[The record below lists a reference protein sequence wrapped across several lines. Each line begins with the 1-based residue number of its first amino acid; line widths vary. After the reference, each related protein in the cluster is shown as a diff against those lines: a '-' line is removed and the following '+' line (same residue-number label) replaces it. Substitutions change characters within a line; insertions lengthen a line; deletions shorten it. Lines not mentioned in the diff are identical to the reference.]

1 MNLCEFVGKMK
12 KEVDFNLC
20 YDEEKK
26 SLIGL
31 LIENNF
37 DEIYEPLTTESLRF
51 FLPLNGVCLIDYQL
65 HFFRQN
71 NIKKIYIVVTHHE
84 KELLKYIENFQRCKK
99 KYHDLDIEIIKMN
112 KKIKT
117 LGDVL
122 RDFKTCV
129 EIYNDVLLLLSD
141 TIPIANIK
149 EIIKAHFTNK
159 EKCKNQ
165 IMTLILSHCTDENKS
180 LNDDFVIAYDNF
192 TFKLLLFESLKNKN
206 YLIITNEIFDEVNT
220 KDKKTLKRDEK
231 LPQLKIGDNKELN
244 LGSFNLNTSTNSI
257 IISYD
262 LVLPNIFI
270 ITPQVFKLFEDNFD
284 YQCMRKDF
292 IYNILKQEIKI
303 EEIYVHELN
312 NDYNYTECNQI
323 ITTLSDFRIYFKFF
337 KTLIERNIH
346 PFLSNAN
353 HLLPDFPKIIFS
365 EPGLYKSKSA
375 TINDTCKLLKIVL
388 IESYTEILENSTIEN
403 SVICKNCK
411 IGKNVKI
418 TNSII
423 GKNSIIKDNVIIL
436 SSYISEN
443 TIINDNVFID
453 ECCVIGRN
461 MHIPSDVKIDKYT
474 RLSIYKYLKDKLKL
488 EKKNIEDDTLNGW
501 SKKRSIELNSTEH
514 TIQQEHISV
523 KVEREDNTFIEIP
536 NETYNKA
543 VISDLCV
550 ERGEEIDAN
559 KVKGEKDPKKDKE
572 QVNAEKEEE
581 YVNTQKEEENMYIE
595 NKKKDVSAEK
605 EEKDSTFENNEC
617 NIFNSEPFEI
627 SNYVVKTKYT
637 DDQLRLFSLIG
648 NVENYIKLKIPS
660 SSEYDS
666 EQDTEEESI
675 YSTSKIYTS
684 LSDTNVS
691 DKEDESNSMNSLN
704 LNDVNNHFNKINIEN
719 EKLTFSNEISLLCK
733 EAIEKPQFMSH
744 KILEM
749 KSFRLSLNYTDLDII
764 ISFFPIVWDFMNK
777 LEFDKNTWVDNFDN
791 VKLDLLFSSFLLDDQ
806 LYYETVYGL
815 ILNYSKKQYLKD
827 NVKNSIYGPD
837 KLCGAFEYIY
847 HSDIFEFNYF
857 NEWINKNESDD
868 YLTNNKRL
876 KAFAE
881 WLSEE

>member
-1 MNLCEFVGKMK
+1 M
-12 KEVDFNLC
+12 
-20 YDEEKK
+20 
-26 SLIGL
+26 
-31 LIENNF
+31 
-37 DEIYEPLTTESLRF
+37 
-51 FLPLNGVCLIDYQL
+51 
-65 HFFRQN
+65 
-71 NIKKIYIVVTHHE
+71 
-84 KELLKYIENFQRCKK
+84 
-99 KYHDLDIEIIKMN
+99 
-112 KKIKT
+112 
-117 LGDVL
+117 
-122 RDFKTCV
+122 
-129 EIYNDVLLLLSD
+129 
-141 TIPIANIK
+141 
-149 EIIKAHFTNK
+149 
-159 EKCKNQ
+159 
-165 IMTLILSHCTDENKS
+165 
-180 LNDDFVIAYDNF
+180 
-192 TFKLLLFESLKNKN
+192 
-206 YLIITNEIFDEVNT
+206 
-220 KDKKTLKRDEK
+220 
-231 LPQLKIGDNKELN
+231 
-244 LGSFNLNTSTNSI
+244 I
-257 IISYD
+257 IIIQ
-262 LVLPNIFI
+262 N
-270 ITPQVFKLFEDNFD
+270 
-284 YQCMRKDF
+284 
-292 IYNILKQEIKI
+292 
-303 EEIYVHELN
+303 
-312 NDYNYTECNQI
+312 
-323 ITTLSDFRIYFKFF
+323 
-337 KTLIERNIH
+337 
-346 PFLSNAN
+346 
-353 HLLPDFPKIIFS
+353 IIFS

-403 SVICKNCK
+403 SIICKNCK

-488 EKKNIEDDTLNGW
+488 EKKNIE
-501 SKKRSIELNSTEH
+501 
-514 TIQQEHISV
+514 
-523 KVEREDNTFIEIP
+523 
-536 NETYNKA
+536 
-543 VISDLCV
+543 
-550 ERGEEIDAN
+550 
-559 KVKGEKDPKKDKE
+559 
-572 QVNAEKEEE
+572 KEEA

-764 ISFFPIVWDFMNK
+764 ISFFPIVWDFMNT